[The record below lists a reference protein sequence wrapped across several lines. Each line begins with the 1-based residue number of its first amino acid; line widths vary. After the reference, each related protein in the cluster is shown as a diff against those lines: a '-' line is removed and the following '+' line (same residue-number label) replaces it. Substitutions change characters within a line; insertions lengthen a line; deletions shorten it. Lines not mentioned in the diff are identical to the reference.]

1 MLLAVDIGNT
11 NISVGFID
19 GGSVVGTYRITTKSH
34 HTADEYALN
43 MRRFMTLSDVRPGD
57 VEGAIISS
65 VVPKVMHAF
74 RGAIRKLTD
83 LDPIVVGPGVPTG
96 LDIRLD
102 NPKAVG
108 ADRIADS
115 VAAYTLYGGPV
126 LVLDFG
132 TATTYD
138 YVDGHGA
145 FRSGAI
151 GIGLQTAAN
160 ALWGQTA
167 QLPEVELADP
177 GTVLG
182 TNTTAAM
189 RAGLFYGFLGGV
201 EYTIR
206 QFRAETNEDFITV
219 ATGGLGSILNNATSA
234 IDVYDRDLIFK
245 GLAIIHKRAVMPPT
259 GRSAADRFRSCAS
272 KSHTAMMG
280 RNTGGSYARRG

>member
-11 NISVGFID
+11 NISIGFID
-19 GGSVVGTYRITTKSH
+19 DGSVIGTYRITTKSH

-43 MRRFMTLSDVRPGD
+43 IRRFMALSDTHPD
-57 VEGAIISS
+57 DIEGAIISS

-74 RGAIRKLTD
+74 RGAIRKLTG

-126 LVLDFG
+126 LVIDFG

-167 QLPEVELADP
+167 QLPEVELGDP

-206 QFRAETNEDFITV
+206 QFRAETNADFIVV
-219 ATGGLGSILNNATSA
+219 ATGGLGSILNNATSS

-245 GLAIIHKRAVMPPT
+245 GLAIIYQRVAEQSTRQSIGDQTRIP
-259 GRSAADRFRSCAS
+259 
-272 KSHTAMMG
+272 
-280 RNTGGSYARRG
+280 ARGAIRL

>member
-11 NISVGFID
+11 NISVGFLD
-19 GGSVVGTYRITTKSH
+19 GGEVVGTYRITTKSH
-34 HTADEYALN
+34 HTADEYAL
-43 MRRFMTLSDVRPGD
+43 MLKRFMAMSSIRPREFRG
-57 VEGAIISS
+57 VIISS

-74 RGAIRKLTD
+74 RGSIIKFLG
-83 LDPIVVGPGVPTG
+83 LDPVVVGPGVKTG

-115 VAAYTLYGGPV
+115 VGAYELYGGPV
-126 LVLDFG
+126 LVIDFG

-138 YVDGHGA
+138 YVDAKGA

-160 ALWGQTA
+160 ALWGGTA
-167 QLPEVELADP
+167 QLPEVELGDP
-177 GTVLG
+177 GTVMG
-182 TNTTAAM
+182 TNTVAAM

-206 QFRAETNEDFITV
+206 QFRRETGVDFQVV
-219 ATGGLGSILNNATSA
+219 ATGGMGRVIANATSS

-245 GLAIIHKRAVMPPT
+245 GLAIIHSRLQ
-259 GRSAADRFRSCAS
+259 
-272 KSHTAMMG
+272 
-280 RNTGGSYARRG
+280 